1 MTGRLKILAREI
13 KRRVLAGED
22 RDTVLDS
29 YKLLS
34 EAERQAILDCWD
46 DINT

>member
-13 KRRVLAGED
+13 KRRVQAGED
-22 RDTVLDS
+22 RDTVLNS

-34 EAERQAILDCWD
+34 EDERQAIMDAWD
-46 DINT
+46 EINT